1 MPMST
6 MSAFPACVT
15 PRVSA
20 YATASVDGIRSDASW
35 DSTSTLA
42 VAEENLKKQS
52 RLGAFASHFFT
63 KAAPEQPSSAPRAGK
78 DFEAAFGTLQASQ
91 GFGGMCMPTSV
102 KTAT

>member
-20 YATASVDGIRSDASW
+20 YTTVTTPVDTVRLVAW

-42 VAEENLKKQS
+42 VAQEKKQS
-52 RLGAFASHFFT
+52 RVGAFASRVFT
-63 KAAPEQPSSAPRAGK
+63 KAAAEPPSSAPRAGK

-91 GFGGMCMPTSV
+91 GFGGMYMPMSV

>member
-15 PRVSA
+15 PRMSA
-20 YATASVDGIRSDASW
+20 STTPADRVQSNAW

-42 VAEENLKKQS
+42 VLQEKKQS
-52 RLGAFASHFFT
+52 RLGAFASRVFT
-63 KAAPEQPSSAPRAGK
+63 KAAAERPSSAPRAGK

-91 GFGGMCMPTSV
+91 GFGGMCMPMSV